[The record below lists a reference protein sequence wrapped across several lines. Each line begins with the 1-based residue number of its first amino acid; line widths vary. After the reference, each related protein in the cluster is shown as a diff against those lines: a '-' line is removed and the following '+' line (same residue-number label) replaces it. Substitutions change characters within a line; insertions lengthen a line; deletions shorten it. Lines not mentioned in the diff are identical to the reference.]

1 MFEKIIT
8 TLIMLM
14 YIPLWAMGQ
23 AVTGRI
29 VDDKS
34 NPIPS
39 VNCVLLSVDSVFIT
53 GSISDNNGHFT
64 ILAQSDKDYILSIS
78 CISYESISQLCKVGN
93 VGTIVLK
100 ENTQMLSE
108 VAIVGKRIKY
118 KSNGYTIN
126 LKNESLAKG
135 KQATELLAFL
145 PGVTMEGESVKV
157 LSQSPHAIYVD
168 GIKIQNNSEL
178 ESIPASQIESIE
190 IDYLAGVSEN
200 ANARGGVIKVKL
212 KKEKQGGYSGYFRG
226 TASVL
231 TNYGYQGESLNN
243 SFSARYGKLSIRNNI
258 LYSHRLFLEDAY
270 ENHFFKLEENR
281 ITSTAE
287 MRDWKKRFYDRLSL
301 TYDFSK
307 KHSLGFSGLYYT
319 DRDRIKTETSFV
331 EDETEH
337 LSLLKSPTSRDK
349 YQAVLNYAWKI
360 KRGCDF
366 SVTAD
371 YLRNDL
377 EVNQKEIVDK
387 GNDRISHTTQ
397 QTDMLRVRPF
407 FTTQTKHG
415 ELSLGGEMQYVD
427 YEDYIRNTSETEGL
441 VSTMK
446 GYQPALYANYS
457 SSYKQRLRYEVGIRY
472 QGNLMDVKTMDVT
485 NENKDWGFCPMVSLM
500 YMANPQKGHILSLQY
515 KRMMEELPYS
525 VISTYK
531 QYESPQTYVVGN
543 PALVSPTTDQLMAM
557 IGLFNKITFMAGCV
571 RVSDQIYYATE
582 IDPETS
588 NISYIIPRNG
598 DSQTAFMF
606 GLEGNLKPFKWWQ
619 MKANVNMAIN
629 SAKTDIYH
637 VKGQERWSFSLN
649 NDFDFGK
656 TFGGTLSA
664 QYEPDSHYLDAMMKS
679 VCSVYGSVYKNFFK
693 NQLECKLDFT
703 LYRKGRE
710 IITDTKEYTLAHLN
724 DTKEQKVALSL
735 TWHFKGGKKV
745 KVSQGAKSIQ
755 DYYEYTNDKQQ

>member
-1 MFEKIIT
+1 MKNFTKAFF
-8 TLIMLM
+8 LFMLS
-14 YIPLWAMGQ
+14 PLWAMGQ
-23 AVTGRI
+23 SITGQI
-29 VDDKS
+29 VDEES

-39 VNCVLLSVDSVFIT
+39 VNCVLLSSDSVFIT
-53 GSISDNNGHFT
+53 GSISENDGRFT
-64 ILAQSDKDYILSIS
+64 ISAQSGMNYILSIS
-78 CISYESISQLCKVGN
+78 CVGYESISQACKAGN
-93 VGTIVLK
+93 VGTIILK

-108 VAIVGKRIKY
+108 VAIVGRRIKY

-145 PGVTMEGESVKV
+145 PGVTVDRESVKV
-157 LSQSPHAIYVD
+157 FSQSPHAIYVD
-168 GIKIQNNSEL
+168 GVKIQNNSEL
-178 ESIPASQIESIE
+178 ETISASQIESIE

-200 ANARGGVIKVKL
+200 ANARGGIIKVKL
-212 KKEKQGGYSGYFRG
+212 KKERQGGYSGYFRE

-258 LYSHRLFLEDAY
+258 LYSHRLFLEDAR
-270 ENHFFKLEENR
+270 ENHFFKQEENH

-307 KHSLGFSGLYYT
+307 KHSLGISGLYYT
-319 DRDRIKTETSFV
+319 DRDQIKTETSFV
-331 EDETEH
+331 EDEIDYH
-337 LSLLKSPTSRDK
+337 SLLKSPTSRDK

-360 KRGCDF
+360 KQGRDF

-371 YLRNDL
+371 YLKNEF

-387 GNDRISHTTQ
+387 DNDRISHTTQ
-397 QTDMLRVRPF
+397 QTDMLRVRPI
-407 FTTQTKHG
+407 FTTQTKSG

-427 YEDYIRNTSETEGL
+427 YEDYIRNTYETEGL

-485 NENKDWGFCPMVSLM
+485 NENKDWEFCPMVSLM
-500 YMANPQKGHILSLQY
+500 YMLNPQKGHIVNLQY

-525 VISTYK
+525 AISTYK
-531 QYESPQTYVVGN
+531 QYESPHTYVVGN
-543 PALVSPTTDQLMAM
+543 PALISPTTDQLMAM
-557 IGLFNKITFMAGCV
+557 LGLFNKITFMAGYV
-571 RVSDQIYYATE
+571 RVANQIYYATE
-582 IDPETS
+582 IDPAVS
-588 NISYIIPRNG
+588 HVSYTIPRNG
-598 DSQTAFMF
+598 DSQSAFLF
-606 GLEGNLKPFKWWQ
+606 GLEGNVKPFKWWQ
-619 MKANVNMAIN
+619 IKANINMAIN

-664 QYEPDSHYLDAMMKS
+664 QYEPDSHYLDAIMKS
-679 VCSVYGSVYKNFFK
+679 VCSIYGSVYKNFFK
-693 NQLECKLDFT
+693 KQLECKLDFT

-710 IITDTKEYTLAHLN
+710 VITDTQEYTLAHLN
-724 DTKEQKVALSL
+724 NTKEQKVALSL

>member
-1 MFEKIIT
+1 MKKIFRTMILFMF
-8 TLIMLM
+8 
-14 YIPLWAMGQ
+14 IPLWVMGQ
-23 AVTGRI
+23 VVTGRV
-29 VDDKS
+29 VDENS
-34 NPIPS
+34 NPLSS
-39 VNCVLLSVDSVFIT
+39 VNCILLSEDSIFIV
-53 GSISDNNGHFT
+53 GSISGNDGHFT
-64 ILAQSDKDYILSIS
+64 IPAENGKNYILSIS
-78 CISYESISQLCKVGN
+78 CVGYESVSQACKTGD
-93 VGTIVLK
+93 VGTVVLK

-108 VAIVGKRIKY
+108 VAVVGKRIKY
-118 KSNGYTIN
+118 KSNGYSIN
-126 LKNESLAKG
+126 LKNEALAKG

-145 PGVTMEGESVKV
+145 PGVTVDGESVRV

-168 GIKIQNNSEL
+168 GVKIQTNSEL

-212 KKEKQGGYSGYFRG
+212 KKERQGGYSGYFRG

-258 LYSHRLFLEDAY
+258 LYSHRLFLEDAR
-270 ENHFFKLEENR
+270 ENHFFKLEDNEVA
-281 ITSTAE
+281 STAE
-287 MRDWKKRFYDRLSL
+287 MRDWKRRFYDRLSL

-307 KHSLGFSGLYYT
+307 KHSLGISGLYYT

-331 EDETEH
+331 EDNIEH
-337 LSLLKSPTSRDK
+337 HSLLKSPTSIDK

-360 KRGCDF
+360 KQGRDI
-366 SVTAD
+366 SITAD
-371 YLRNDL
+371 FLRNDL
-377 EVNQKEIVDK
+377 EVNQRQTVDK

-397 QTDMLRVRPF
+397 QTDMLRVRPI

-427 YEDYIRNTSETEGL
+427 YEDYIHNTYETEGL

-485 NENKDWGFCPMVSLM
+485 NENKDWELCPMVSLM

-531 QYESPQTYVVGN
+531 QYESPQTYVTGN

-582 IDPETS
+582 IDPTTS
-588 NISYIIPRNG
+588 HVSYTIPRNG
-598 DSQTAFMF
+598 DSQTAFLF
-606 GLEGNLKPFKWWQ
+606 GLEGNVKPFKWWQ

-637 VKGQERWSFSLN
+637 VKGQERWAFSLN

-710 IITDTKEYTLAHLN
+710 MITDTKEYTLAHLN
-724 DTKEQKVALSL
+724 NTKEQKVALSL

>member
-1 MFEKIIT
+1 MKNFTKAYF
-8 TLIMLM
+8 LFML
-14 YIPLWAMGQ
+14 IPLWAMGQ
-23 AVTGRI
+23 SITGQI
-29 VDDKS
+29 VDEKS

-39 VNCVLLSVDSVFIT
+39 VNCVLLSSDSVFIT
-53 GSISDNNGHFT
+53 GSISGNEGRFT
-64 ILAQSDKDYILSIS
+64 IPAQSGMDYILSIS
-78 CISYESISQLCKVGN
+78 CIGYESISQACKAGN
-93 VGTIVLK
+93 IGTIILK
-100 ENTQMLSE
+100 ENTQTLSE

-145 PGVTMEGESVKV
+145 PGVTVDGESVRV

-168 GIKIQNNSEL
+168 GVKIQNNSEL
-178 ESIPASQIESIE
+178 ESIPASQIESID

-200 ANARGGVIKVKL
+200 ANARGGIIKVKL

-258 LYSHRLFLEDAY
+258 LYSHRLFLEDAR
-270 ENHFFKLEENR
+270 ENHFFKQEENH

-287 MRDWKKRFYDRLSL
+287 MRDWKRRFYDRLSL

-307 KHSLGFSGLYYT
+307 KHSLGISGLYYT
-319 DRDRIKTETSFV
+319 DRDQIKTETSFV
-331 EDETEH
+331 EDETKH
-337 LSLLKSPTSRDK
+337 HSLLKSPTSRDK

-360 KRGCDF
+360 KQGRDF
-366 SVTAD
+366 SITAD
-371 YLRNDL
+371 YLKNEL

-387 GNDRISHTTQ
+387 DNDRISHTTQ
-397 QTDMLRVRPF
+397 QTDMLRVKPV
-407 FTTQTKHG
+407 FTTQTEHG

-427 YEDYIRNTSETEGL
+427 YEDYIRNTYETEGL
-441 VSTMK
+441 VGSMK

-457 SSYKQRLRYEVGIRY
+457 SSYKQKLRYEVGIRY

-485 NENKDWGFCPMVSLM
+485 NENKDWKICPMVSLM
-500 YMANPQKGHILSLQY
+500 YMLNPQKGHIVNLQY

-525 VISTYK
+525 AISTYK
-531 QYESPQTYVVGN
+531 QYDSPHTYVVGN
-543 PALVSPTTDQLMAM
+543 PALISPTTDQLMAM
-557 IGLFNKITFMAGCV
+557 MGLFNKITFMVGYV
-571 RVSDQIYYATE
+571 RVANQLYYATE
-582 IDPETS
+582 IDPA
-588 NISYIIPRNG
+588 ISHVSYTIPRNG
-598 DSQTAFMF
+598 DSQSAFLF
-606 GLEGNLKPFKWWQ
+606 GLEGNVKPFKWWQ
-619 MKANVNMAIN
+619 MKANANMVIN

-656 TFGGTLSA
+656 NFGGTLSA

-693 NQLECKLDFT
+693 KQLECKLDFT

-710 IITDTKEYTLAHLN
+710 IITDTQEYTLAHLN
-724 DTKEQKVALSL
+724 NTKEQKVSLFL

-755 DYYEYTNDKQQ
+755 DYYEYTNDKQL

>member
-1 MFEKIIT
+1 MKNFTKAYF
-8 TLIMLM
+8 LFML
-14 YIPLWAMGQ
+14 IPLWAMGQ
-23 AVTGRI
+23 SITGQI
-29 VDDKS
+29 VDEKS

-39 VNCVLLSVDSVFIT
+39 VNCVLLSSDSVFIT
-53 GSISDNNGHFT
+53 GSISGNEGRFT
-64 ILAQSDKDYILSIS
+64 IPAQSGMDYILSIS
-78 CISYESISQLCKVGN
+78 CIGYESISQACKAGN
-93 VGTIVLK
+93 IGTIILK
-100 ENTQMLSE
+100 ENTQTLSE

-145 PGVTMEGESVKV
+145 PGVTVDGESVRV

-168 GIKIQNNSEL
+168 GVKIQNNSEL
-178 ESIPASQIESIE
+178 ESIPASQIESID

-200 ANARGGVIKVKL
+200 ANARGGIIKVKL

-258 LYSHRLFLEDAY
+258 LYSHRLFLEDAR
-270 ENHFFKLEENR
+270 ENHFFKQEENH

-287 MRDWKKRFYDRLSL
+287 MRDWKRRFYDRLSL

-307 KHSLGFSGLYYT
+307 KHSLGISGLYYT
-319 DRDRIKTETSFV
+319 DRDQIKTETSFV
-331 EDETEH
+331 EDETKH
-337 LSLLKSPTSRDK
+337 HSLLKSPTSRDK

-360 KRGCDF
+360 KQGRDF
-366 SVTAD
+366 SITAD
-371 YLRNDL
+371 YLKNEL

-387 GNDRISHTTQ
+387 DNDRISHTTQ
-397 QTDMLRVRPF
+397 QTDMLRVKPV
-407 FTTQTKHG
+407 FTTQTEHG

-427 YEDYIRNTSETEGL
+427 YEDYIRNTYETEGL
-441 VSTMK
+441 VGSMK

-457 SSYKQRLRYEVGIRY
+457 SSYKQKLRYEVGIRY

-485 NENKDWGFCPMVSLM
+485 NENKDWKICPMVSLM
-500 YMANPQKGHILSLQY
+500 YMLNPQKGHIVNLQY

-525 VISTYK
+525 AISTYK
-531 QYESPQTYVVGN
+531 QYDSPHTYVVGN
-543 PALVSPTTDQLMAM
+543 PALISPTTDQLMAM
-557 IGLFNKITFMAGCV
+557 MGLFNKITFMVGYV
-571 RVSDQIYYATE
+571 RVANQLYYATE
-582 IDPETS
+582 IDPA
-588 NISYIIPRNG
+588 ISHVSYTIPRNG
-598 DSQTAFMF
+598 DSQSAFLF
-606 GLEGNLKPFKWWQ
+606 GLEGNVKPFKWWQ
-619 MKANVNMAIN
+619 MKANANMVIN

-656 TFGGTLSA
+656 NFGGTLSA

-693 NQLECKLDFT
+693 KQLECKLDFT

-710 IITDTKEYTLAHLN
+710 IITDTQEYTLVHLN
-724 DTKEQKVALSL
+724 NTKEQKVSLFL

-755 DYYEYTNDKQQ
+755 DYYEYTNDKQL

>member
-1 MFEKIIT
+1 MKNTFR
-8 TLIMLM
+8 TLILFVFF
-14 YIPLWAMGQ
+14 PLWVMGQ
-23 AVTGRI
+23 AVTGRV
-29 VDDKS
+29 VDENS
-34 NPIPS
+34 NPLSS
-39 VNCVLLSVDSVFIT
+39 VNCILLNEDSIFIV
-53 GSISDNNGHFT
+53 GSISGNDGHFT
-64 ILAQSDKDYILSIS
+64 IPAENEKNYILSIS
-78 CISYESISQLCKVGN
+78 CVGYESVSQACKAGDVG
-93 VGTIVLK
+93 IVMLK
-100 ENTQMLSE
+100 ENTQMLNE

-118 KSNGYTIN
+118 KSNGYSIN
-126 LKNESLAKG
+126 LKNEALAKG

-145 PGVTMEGESVKV
+145 PGVTVDGESVRV
-157 LSQSPHAIYVD
+157 ISQSPHAIYVD
-168 GIKIQNNSEL
+168 GVKIQSNSEL

-190 IDYLAGVSEN
+190 VDYLADVSEN

-258 LYSHRLFLEDAY
+258 LYSHRLFLEDAR
-270 ENHFFKLEENR
+270 ENHFFKLEDND
-281 ITSTAE
+281 IASTAE
-287 MRDWKKRFYDRLSL
+287 MRDWKRRFYDRLSL

-307 KHSLGFSGLYYT
+307 KHSLGISGLYYT
-319 DRDRIKTETSFV
+319 DRDQIKTETSFV
-331 EDETEH
+331 EDNIEH
-337 LSLLKSPTSRDK
+337 HSLLKSPTNRDK
-349 YQAVLNYAWKI
+349 YQAVLNYAWKVR
-360 KRGCDF
+360 RGRDF
-366 SVTAD
+366 SITAD

-387 GNDRISHTTQ
+387 GNDRISYTTQ
-397 QTDMLRVRPF
+397 QTDMLRVRPV

-415 ELSLGGEMQYVD
+415 ELGLGGEMQYVD

-457 SSYKQRLRYEVGIRY
+457 SNYKQKLRYEVGIRY
-472 QGNLMDVKTMDVT
+472 QGNLMDVKTMDAV
-485 NENKDWGFCPMVSLM
+485 NEKKDWELCPMVSLM
-500 YMANPQKGHILSLQY
+500 YMVNPQKGHILSLQY

-531 QYESPQTYVVGN
+531 QYESPQTYVTGN

-557 IGLFNKITFMAGCV
+557 IGLFNKITLMAGCV
-571 RVSDQIYYATE
+571 RVSNQIYYAKE
-582 IDPETS
+582 IDPVTS
-588 NISYIIPRNG
+588 HVSYTIPRNG
-598 DSQTAFMF
+598 DSQTAFLF
-606 GLEGNLKPFKWWQ
+606 GLEGNAKPFKWWQ

-664 QYEPDSHYLDAMMKS
+664 QYEPDSHYLDAIMKS
-679 VCSVYGSVYKNFFK
+679 VCSVYGSVYKSFFK

-724 DTKEQKVALSL
+724 NTKEQKVALSL
-735 TWHFKGGKKV
+735 TWRFKGGKKV

>member
-1 MFEKIIT
+1 MKSFTKAFF
-8 TLIMLM
+8 LFMLS
-14 YIPLWAMGQ
+14 PLWAMGQ
-23 AVTGRI
+23 SITGQI
-29 VDDKS
+29 VDEES

-39 VNCVLLSVDSVFIT
+39 VNCVLLSSDSVFIT
-53 GSISDNNGHFT
+53 GSISENDGRFT
-64 ILAQSDKDYILSIS
+64 ISAQSGMNYILSIS
-78 CISYESISQLCKVGN
+78 CVGYESISQACKAGN
-93 VGTIVLK
+93 VGTIILK

-108 VAIVGKRIKY
+108 VAIVGRRIKY

-145 PGVTMEGESVKV
+145 PGVTVDRESVKV
-157 LSQSPHAIYVD
+157 FSQSPHAIYVD

-178 ESIPASQIESIE
+178 ESIPASLIESIE

-212 KKEKQGGYSGYFRG
+212 KKERQGGYSGYFRG
-226 TASVL
+226 AANLL
-231 TNYGYQGESLNN
+231 THYGYQGESLNN

-258 LYSHRLFLEDAY
+258 LYSHRLFLEDAR
-270 ENHFFKLEENR
+270 ENHFFKQEENH

-301 TYDFSK
+301 TFDFSK

-319 DRDRIKTETSFV
+319 DRDRIKTETSFM
-331 EDETEH
+331 EDEIEH
-337 LSLLKSPTSRDK
+337 HSLLKLPTSRDK

-360 KRGCDF
+360 KQGRDF

-371 YLRNDL
+371 YLKNDL

-387 GNDRISHTTQ
+387 DNNRISHTTQ
-397 QTDMLRVRPF
+397 QTDMLRVRPV

-415 ELSLGGEMQYVD
+415 ALNLGGEMQYVD
-427 YEDYIRNTSETEGL
+427 YEDYIRNTYETEGL

-457 SSYKQRLRYEVGIRY
+457 SSYKQKLRYEIGIRY

-485 NENKDWGFCPMVSLM
+485 NENKNWEFCPMVSLM
-500 YMANPQKGHILSLQY
+500 YMLNPQKGHIVNLQY

-525 VISTYK
+525 AISTYK
-531 QYESPQTYVVGN
+531 QYESPHTYVVGN
-543 PALVSPTTDQLMAM
+543 PALISPTTDQLMAM
-557 IGLFNKITFMAGCV
+557 LGLFNKITFMAGYV
-571 RVSDQIYYATE
+571 RVADQIYYATE
-582 IDPETS
+582 IDPA
-588 NISYIIPRNG
+588 ISHVSYTIPRNG
-598 DSQTAFMF
+598 DSQSAFLF
-606 GLEGNLKPFKWWQ
+606 GLEGNVKPFKWWQ
-619 MKANVNMAIN
+619 MKANANMVIN

-656 TFGGTLSA
+656 NFGGTLSA
-664 QYEPDSHYLDAMMKS
+664 QYEPDSHYLDAIMKS
-679 VCSVYGSVYKNFFK
+679 VCCVYGSIYKNFFK

-710 IITDTKEYTLAHLN
+710 VITDTQEYTLAHLN
-724 DTKEQKVALSL
+724 NTKEQKVSLFL
-735 TWHFKGGKKV
+735 TWRFKGGKKV

-755 DYYEYTNDKQQ
+755 DYYEYTNDKQL

>member
-1 MFEKIIT
+1 MNMMRRIIQT
-8 TLIMLM
+8 FVLFMC
-14 YIPLWAMGQ
+14 IPLWAMGQ
-23 AVTGRI
+23 TVTGRV
-29 VDDKS
+29 VDEKS

-39 VNCVLLSVDSVFIT
+39 VNCVLLNVDSVFVT
-53 GSISDNNGHFT
+53 GSISENDGRFS
-64 ILAQSDKDYILSIS
+64 IPAQSDKDYILSIS
-78 CISYESISQLCKVGN
+78 CIGYESTSRPCKAN
-93 VGTIVLK
+93 NLGTIVLK

-118 KSNGYTIN
+118 KSNGYAIN

-145 PGVTMEGESVKV
+145 PGVTVDRESIKV

-168 GIKIQNNSEL
+168 GISIQNNSEL

-200 ANARGGVIKVKL
+200 ANARGGIIKVKL

-226 TASVL
+226 TVNFLAH
-231 TNYGYQGESLNN
+231 YGYQGESLNN

-258 LYSHRLFLEDAY
+258 LYSHRLYLEDAH
-270 ENHFFKLEENR
+270 ENHFFKQEETL
-281 ITSTAE
+281 IESTAK

-307 KHSLGFSGLYYT
+307 KHSLGISGLYYT
-319 DRDRIKTETSFV
+319 DKDRIKTETSYM
-331 EDETEH
+331 EAETKYH
-337 LSLLKSPTSRDK
+337 SLLKSPTSKDK
-349 YQAVLNYAWKI
+349 YQAVLNYTWKI
-360 KRGCDF
+360 KQGRDF
-366 SVTAD
+366 SITAD
-371 YLRNDL
+371 YLRNDW
-377 EVNQKEIVDK
+377 EVNQKEIVNE
-387 GNDRISHTTQ
+387 GINHTSHTTQ
-397 QTDMLRVRPF
+397 QTDMWRVKPI

-427 YEDYIRNTSETEGL
+427 YEDYIRNTYEAEGL
-441 VSTMK
+441 TSTMK

-457 SSYKQRLRYEVGIRY
+457 SSYKQKLRYEVGIRY

-500 YMANPQKGHILSLQY
+500 YMLNPQKGHIVNLQY

-525 VISTYK
+525 AISTYK
-531 QYESPQTYVVGN
+531 QYESPHTYVTGN
-543 PALVSPTTDQLMAM
+543 PALISPTTDQLMAM
-557 IGLFNKITFMAGCV
+557 MGLFNKVTFMAGYV
-571 RVSDQIYYATE
+571 RVNNQIYYATE
-582 IDPETS
+582 IDPVTS
-588 NISYIIPRNG
+588 HVSYTIPRNG

-606 GLEGNLKPFKWWQ
+606 GLEGSVKPFKWWQ
-619 MKANVNMAIN
+619 MKANANMVIN

-656 TFGGTLSA
+656 TSGGTLSA

-679 VCSVYGSVYKNFFK
+679 VCSVYGSVYKSFFK

-703 LYRKGRE
+703 LYRKGRN

-724 DTKEQKVALSL
+724 NTKEEKVSLSL
-735 TWHFKGGKKV
+735 TWRFKGGKKV
-745 KVSQGAKSIQ
+745 KVSQGAQSIQ
-755 DYYEYTNDKQQ
+755 DYYQYTNDN

>member
-1 MFEKIIT
+1 MKNFTKAFF
-8 TLIMLM
+8 LFMLS
-14 YIPLWAMGQ
+14 PLWAMGQ
-23 AVTGRI
+23 SITGQI
-29 VDDKS
+29 VDEES

-39 VNCVLLSVDSVFIT
+39 VNCVLLSSDSVFIT
-53 GSISDNNGHFT
+53 GSISENDGRFT
-64 ILAQSDKDYILSIS
+64 ISAQSGMNYILSIS
-78 CISYESISQLCKVGN
+78 CVGYESISQACKAGN
-93 VGTIVLK
+93 VGTIILK

-108 VAIVGKRIKY
+108 VAIVGRRIKY

-145 PGVTMEGESVKV
+145 PGVTVDRESVKV
-157 LSQSPHAIYVD
+157 FSQSPHAIYVD
-168 GIKIQNNSEL
+168 GVKIQNNSEL
-178 ESIPASQIESIE
+178 ETISASQIESIE

-200 ANARGGVIKVKL
+200 ANARGGIIKVKL
-212 KKEKQGGYSGYFRG
+212 KKERQGGYSGYFRG

-258 LYSHRLFLEDAY
+258 LYSHRLFLEDAR
-270 ENHFFKLEENR
+270 ENHFFKQEENH

-287 MRDWKKRFYDRLSL
+287 MRDWKRRFYDRLSL

-307 KHSLGFSGLYYT
+307 KHSLGISGLYYT

-331 EDETEH
+331 EDEIDYH
-337 LSLLKSPTSRDK
+337 SLLKSPTSRDK

-360 KRGCDF
+360 KQGRDF

-371 YLRNDL
+371 YLKNEF

-387 GNDRISHTTQ
+387 DNDRISHTTQ
-397 QTDMLRVRPF
+397 QTDMLRVRPI
-407 FTTQTKHG
+407 FTTQTKSG

-427 YEDYIRNTSETEGL
+427 YEDYIRNTYETEGL
-441 VSTMK
+441 VGSMK

-485 NENKDWGFCPMVSLM
+485 NENKDWEFCPMVSLM
-500 YMANPQKGHILSLQY
+500 YMLNPQKGHIVNLQY

-525 VISTYK
+525 AISTYK
-531 QYESPQTYVVGN
+531 QYESPHTYVVGN
-543 PALVSPTTDQLMAM
+543 PALISPTTDQLRAM
-557 IGLFNKITFMAGCV
+557 MGLFNKITFMVGYV
-571 RVSDQIYYATE
+571 RVANQLYYATE
-582 IDPETS
+582 IDPA
-588 NISYIIPRNG
+588 ISHVSYTIPRNG
-598 DSQTAFMF
+598 DSQSAFLF
-606 GLEGNLKPFKWWQ
+606 GLEGNVKPFKWWQ
-619 MKANVNMAIN
+619 IKANINMAIN

-664 QYEPDSHYLDAMMKS
+664 QYEPDSHYLDAIMKS
-679 VCSVYGSVYKNFFK
+679 VCSIYGSVYKNFFK
-693 NQLECKLDFT
+693 KQLECKLDFT

-710 IITDTKEYTLAHLN
+710 VITDTQEYTLAHLN
-724 DTKEQKVALSL
+724 NTKEQKVALSL

-755 DYYEYTNDKQQ
+755 DYYEYTNDKQL

>member
-1 MFEKIIT
+1 MKNFTKAYF
-8 TLIMLM
+8 LFML
-14 YIPLWAMGQ
+14 IPLWAMGQ
-23 AVTGRI
+23 SITGQI
-29 VDDKS
+29 VDEKS

-39 VNCVLLSVDSVFIT
+39 VNCVLLSSDSVFIT
-53 GSISDNNGHFT
+53 GSISGNEGRFT
-64 ILAQSDKDYILSIS
+64 IPAQSGMDYILSIS
-78 CISYESISQLCKVGN
+78 CIGYESISQACKAGN
-93 VGTIVLK
+93 IGTIILK
-100 ENTQMLSE
+100 ENTQTLSE

-145 PGVTMEGESVKV
+145 PGVTVDGESVRV

-168 GIKIQNNSEL
+168 GVKIQNNSEL
-178 ESIPASQIESIE
+178 ESIPASQIESID

-200 ANARGGVIKVKL
+200 ANARGGIIKVKL

-258 LYSHRLFLEDAY
+258 LYSHRLFLEDAR
-270 ENHFFKLEENR
+270 ENHFFKQEENH

-287 MRDWKKRFYDRLSL
+287 MRDWKRRFYDRLSL

-307 KHSLGFSGLYYT
+307 KHSLGISGLYYT
-319 DRDRIKTETSFV
+319 DRDQIKTETSFV
-331 EDETEH
+331 EDETKH
-337 LSLLKSPTSRDK
+337 HSLLKSPTSRDK

-360 KRGCDF
+360 KQGRDF
-366 SVTAD
+366 SITAD
-371 YLRNDL
+371 YLKNEL

-387 GNDRISHTTQ
+387 DNDRISHTTQ
-397 QTDMLRVRPF
+397 QTDMLRVKPV
-407 FTTQTKHG
+407 FTTQTEHG

-427 YEDYIRNTSETEGL
+427 YEDYIRNTYETEGL
-441 VSTMK
+441 VGSMK

-457 SSYKQRLRYEVGIRY
+457 SSYKQKLRYEVGIRY
-472 QGNLMDVKTMDVT
+472 QGNLMDVKTMNVT
-485 NENKDWGFCPMVSLM
+485 NENKDWKICPMVSLM
-500 YMANPQKGHILSLQY
+500 YMLNPQKGHIVNLQY

-525 VISTYK
+525 AISTYK
-531 QYESPQTYVVGN
+531 QYDSPHTYVVGN
-543 PALVSPTTDQLMAM
+543 PALISPTTDQLMAM
-557 IGLFNKITFMAGCV
+557 MGLFNKITFMVGYV
-571 RVSDQIYYATE
+571 RVANQLYYATE
-582 IDPETS
+582 IDPA
-588 NISYIIPRNG
+588 ISHVSYTIPRNG
-598 DSQTAFMF
+598 DSQSAFLF
-606 GLEGNLKPFKWWQ
+606 GLEGNVKPFKWWQ
-619 MKANVNMAIN
+619 MKANANMVIN

-656 TFGGTLSA
+656 NFGGTLSA

-693 NQLECKLDFT
+693 KQLECKLDFT

-710 IITDTKEYTLAHLN
+710 IITDTQEYTLAHLN
-724 DTKEQKVALSL
+724 NTKEQKVSLFL

-755 DYYEYTNDKQQ
+755 DYYEYTNDKQL

>member
-1 MFEKIIT
+1 MDKFFKIT
-8 TLIMLM
+8 FFLM
-14 YIPLWAMGQ
+14 SIPLLAMGQ
-23 AVTGRI
+23 SITGTI
-29 VDDKS
+29 VDENS
-34 NPIPS
+34 SPIPS
-39 VNCVLLSVDSVFIT
+39 VNCVLLNSDSIFIN
-53 GSISDNNGHFT
+53 GSISGNDGRFMIPAENEKN
-64 ILAQSDKDYILSIS
+64 YILSIS
-78 CISYESISQLCKVGN
+78 CVGYESISQSCQVGD
-93 VGTIVLK
+93 VGIVVLK

-108 VAIVGKRIKY
+108 VAVVGKRIKY
-118 KSNGYTIN
+118 KSNGYSIN
-126 LKNESLAKG
+126 LKNEALAKG

-145 PGVTMEGESVKV
+145 PGVTVDGESVRV

-168 GIKIQNNSEL
+168 GVKIQNNSEL

-200 ANARGGVIKVKL
+200 ANARGGIIKIKL

-258 LYSHRLFLEDAY
+258 LYSHRLFLEDAR
-270 ENHFFKLEENR
+270 ENHFFKLEDND
-281 ITSTAE
+281 IVSTAE
-287 MRDWKKRFYDRLSL
+287 MRDWKRRFYDRLSL

-331 EDETEH
+331 ENETEH

-360 KRGCDF
+360 KRGRDF

-387 GNDRISHTTQ
+387 GNERISHTTQ
-397 QTDMLRVRPF
+397 QTDMLRIRPV

-415 ELSLGGEMQYVD
+415 ELGLGGEMQYVD

-441 VSTMK
+441 ISSMK
-446 GYQPALYANYS
+446 GYQPALYVNYS
-457 SSYKQRLRYEVGIRY
+457 SSYKQKLRYEIGIRY

-485 NENKDWGFCPMVSLM
+485 NENKDWEFCPMVSLM
-500 YMANPQKGHILSLQY
+500 YMLNPQKGHIVNLQY

-525 VISTYK
+525 AISIYK
-531 QYESPQTYVVGN
+531 QYESPHTYVTGN
-543 PALVSPTTDQLMAM
+543 PTLISPTTDQLMAM
-557 IGLFNKITFMAGCV
+557 MGLFNKITFMVGYV
-571 RVSDQIYYATE
+571 RVANQIYYATE
-582 IDPETS
+582 IDPA
-588 NISYIIPRNG
+588 ISHVSYTIPRNG

-606 GLEGNLKPFKWWQ
+606 GLEGNVKPFKWWQ

-693 NQLECKLDFT
+693 KQLECKLDFT

-724 DTKEQKVALSL
+724 NTKEQKVALSL

-755 DYYEYTNDKQQ
+755 DYYEYTNDKQL